1 MILLLPC
8 PGSATLHFYGYPSF
22 RFSHIYLL
30 ESKTAASTNV
40 HKDRRIIVIPFRN
53 RSADSKDSLTKG
65 SERTNQIFRNYFNR
79 FSFSFLVVVV
89 KFGIFCVTF
98 NNKNHSQ
105 THGKGKETIRNTY
118 ITNPD
123 IRIDLLFSSL
133 LTPTP
138 APDFSIF
145 RNSTELCCC
154 WLGAI
159 RESDDVT

>member
-1 MILLLPC
+1 MQEKNTLFFFFWFFVLVGFRHFGVIVRHVLFSNRIFSQQSCTVILLLPC

-22 RFSHIYLL
+22 RFPHIYLL

-105 THGKGKETIRNTY
+105 THTGKGKKLSE
-118 ITNPD
+118 
-123 IRIDLLFSSL
+123 
-133 LTPTP
+133 TPT
-138 APDFSIF
+138 
-145 RNSTELCCC
+145 
-154 WLGAI
+154 
-159 RESDDVT
+159 